1 MAVLV
6 EVVVPVGMRTPRLA
20 AGMSPKTP
28 DRRDRVKQGQ
38 ELDDLVPVAAG
49 GGDGERGSVTSTVR
63 WCLEPGRARSTGEGP
78 TRSPFEGPDVRSVHG
93 AVVKVRQGGAAKS
106 GQRGGVQARPDSG
119 LGPVPQPAPGRY
131 PGAAR
136 GFCGNIA
143 PRGTGSQHVHDV
155 GEGRPVRNPQP
166 PGAAAAALGGGRQK
180 RGCPLLQAIRN
191 EISSHSGHPAD
202 RDHRVQDPSPTHS
215 ETISWLANLRVKG
228 CSGCHEESVV
238 TARTRARRTRKGASA
253 PGRARA
259 VVRRG
264 GYGTSAVTVRPGATV
279 TVAQLNVLPFTV
291 LVVAV
296 RGVPSISIRAWSPGK
311 RASQV

>member
-1 MAVLV
+1 
-6 EVVVPVGMRTPRLA
+6 MRTPRLA
-20 AGMSPKTP
+20 AGTSPKTP

-63 WCLEPGRARSTGEGP
+63 WCLEPRRARSTGEGP

-136 GFCGNIA
+136 DFCGNIA
-143 PRGTGSQHVHDV
+143 PRGTGSQHVHDA
-155 GEGRPVRNPQP
+155 GEGRPVRNPQL
-166 PGAAAAALGGGRQK
+166 PGAAAALGGGPQK
-180 RGCPLLQAIRN
+180 RGRRSYRP
-191 EISSHSGHPAD
+191 SGT
-202 RDHRVQDPSPTHS
+202 RS
-215 ETISWLANLRVKG
+215 
-228 CSGCHEESVV
+228 
-238 TARTRARRTRKGASA
+238 ARTPDTLPTETTECKTRAQPIPKQSVGWQTCGSKDVADAMRSLWSQCGRGRDAQGKVRRPPA
-253 PGRARA
+253 ARA